1 MESRRK
7 IKLRNYINRLFNK
20 IKSIAMGTLL
30 TGVLTGLIGVI
41 AGVSQISKSVQDYN
55 STKK

>member
-7 IKLRNYINRLFNK
+7 IKLRIYINRLFNK

>member
-1 MESRRK
+1 
-7 IKLRNYINRLFNK
+7 
-20 IKSIAMGTLL
+20 MGTLL